1 MVVIYFSHTVKTNDT
16 PYKDLN
22 IIKKNFGSEKEAEY
36 LWYALIMETGWP
48 FLREKKVFQY
58 FVVKFIFD
66 V

>member
-1 MVVIYFSHTVKTNDT
+1 MILPNYRFK
-16 PYKDLN
+16 YYLF
-22 IIKKNFGSEKEAEY
+22 FGPEKEAEYRY